1 MEKILI
7 VLPNDYL
14 GGAEQIL
21 KMVARNYKESQV
33 EVRFLRRKQ
42 SGEWGAVSTL
52 FQLGYQEVNSEYL
65 GLFFF
70 VWNVLLKPEKKYD
83 YIFTT
88 HVFVTG
94 IVGILIRFGFI
105 KKKYFVAR
113 ESTQIFERFSG
124 FKLFLYKKMY
134 QLGYP
139 GVDLLICQTEQMKR
153 SLVANLPWIDKKIKV
168 KVIAN
173 PIDLSQVDKI
183 EDMYCDH
190 PFIVSAGRLI
200 SEKGYDVLID
210 AFNFFLEE
218 YPSHQLIILGE
229 GKERLNLEN
238 KIKNLQ
244 LENKVL
250 LKGHVLNV
258 YPYFKK
264 ASLCVVSSRI
274 EGFPNVLL
282 QMMSQN
288 NKVVATKCA
297 GGIDQIDG
305 IVLSEINNVNNLYQ
319 AMKNCIKANTSD
331 NRGKFDKELAARSI
345 ESFLE
350 CINVELEQCTN

>member
-1 MEKILI
+1 
-7 VLPNDYL
+7 
-14 GGAEQIL
+14 
-21 KMVARNYKESQV
+21 
-33 EVRFLRRKQ
+33 
-42 SGEWGAVSTL
+42 
-52 FQLGYQEVNSEYL
+52 
-65 GLFFF
+65 
-70 VWNVLLKPEKKYD
+70 
-83 YIFTT
+83 
-88 HVFVTG
+88 VFVTG
-94 IVGILIRFGFI
+94 IVGILIRFGLI

-124 FKLFLYKKMY
+124 FKLVLYRKMY

-139 GVDLLICQTEQMKR
+139 SIDLLICQTEQMKH
-153 SLVANLPWIDKKIKV
+153 SLLINLPWIDKKIKV

-183 EDMYCDH
+183 ENMDYH
-190 PFIVSAGRLI
+190 YPFIVSAGRLI
-200 SEKGYDVLID
+200 PEKGYDILID
-210 AFNFFLEE
+210 AFNLFLDE
-218 YPSHQLIILGE
+218 YPYHQLIILGE

-238 KIKNLQ
+238 KIKSLQ

-250 LKGHVLNV
+250 LKGHVSNV

-305 IVLSEINNVNNLYQ
+305 IVLSEVNNANNLYQ
-319 AMKNCIKANTSD
+319 AIKISIKANTID
-331 NRGKFDKELAARSI
+331 NRGKFDKELATRSI

-350 CINVELEQCTN
+350 CINVELE